1 VRDDRLELPTDFPPY
16 FPQPLLLRTSVILA
30 ETAKEFA
37 HRSQLEQFCREAVS
51 RLTNLL
57 CEAVRDGTLKAHA
70 APDRLNE
77 LLHYVRVGN
86 CDNDNERFRIERAVT
101 NSDEWYSMVQR
112 LAACEKTQLKAARE
126 AKPTSWAQ
134 INITFISDHRV
145 QIVVGE
151 SRENANY
158 GELGFADARNGNPK
172 AAWET
177 LRTLA
182 ERNGVLE
189 YSGIAQDDLL
199 KVEKRV
205 QELRAIFRRK
215 FGLVSDPIPHVKGV
229 GYQAV
234 FKIGVRQSFNT

>member
-1 VRDDRLELPTDFPPY
+1 MIAKIVTRG
-16 FPQPLLLRTSVILA
+16 PLSA
-30 ETAKEFA
+30 
-37 HRSQLEQFCREAVS
+37 
-51 RLTNLL
+51 
-57 CEAVRDGTLKAHA
+57 
-70 APDRLNE
+70 
-77 LLHYVRVGN
+77 
-86 CDNDNERFRIERAVT
+86 RAVLRVLPRVVD
-101 NSDEWYSMVQR
+101 NR
-112 LAACEKTQLKAARE
+112 PL
-126 AKPTSWAQ
+126 WAQ

-158 GELGFADARNGNPK
+158 GELGFAEARNGNPK